1 MIRTLTN
8 ETFTSINVMDQGP
21 YYNLI
26 AYCTVEIHG
35 HEFQMGSYRDVESS
49 NHWNSSTFAFRVGF
63 FFYYFFKKG

>member
-26 AYCTVEIHG
+26 AYYTVEI
-35 HEFQMGSYRDVESS
+35 QMAM
-49 NHWNSSTFAFRVGF
+49 N
-63 FFYYFFKKG
+63 FKWEVTVM